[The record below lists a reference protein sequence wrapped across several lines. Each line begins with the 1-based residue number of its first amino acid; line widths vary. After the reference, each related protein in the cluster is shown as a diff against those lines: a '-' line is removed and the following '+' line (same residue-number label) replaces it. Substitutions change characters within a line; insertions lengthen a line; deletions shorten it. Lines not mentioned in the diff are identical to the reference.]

1 MNQSEFEAEVL
12 TGGYAAAVA
21 VTQPAGYDRGLHDHP
36 FDAFA
41 LIVAGQIDIGVA
53 GKVQSYKVGEV
64 FRLPRNTLHTES
76 AVEAGVTYLAARRL
90 PT

>member
-1 MNQSEFEAEVL
+1 MNQSDFEAQAL
-12 TGGYAAAVA
+12 AGGYATAVA

-53 GKVQSYKVGEV
+53 GVVSSYKVGDV
-64 FRLPRNTLHTES
+64 FRLARDTLHTES
-76 AVEAGVTYLAARRL
+76 AVEQGVTYLAARRL
-90 PT
+90 A